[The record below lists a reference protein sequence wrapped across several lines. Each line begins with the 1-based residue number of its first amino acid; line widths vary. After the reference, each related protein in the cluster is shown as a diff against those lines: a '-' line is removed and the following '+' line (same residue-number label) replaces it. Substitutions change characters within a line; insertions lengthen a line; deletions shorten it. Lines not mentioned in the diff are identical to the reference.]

1 MDELQSLVIR
11 AACTDVITRYA
22 MAVNAWDL
30 DAFTALFTPDAV
42 WQRPGVAPY
51 NGRDE
56 IRAFMASQ
64 PTQADRTMR
73 HVNGGILVEPIDA
86 DHATAW
92 SQTTVYDT
100 SPAAALPAPLM
111 CDMVVE
117 YRDRFVRL
125 DGQWLIERRDTT
137 VVFKR

>member
-1 MDELQSLVIR
+1 MDELQSLLIR

-30 DAFTALFTPDAV
+30 DAFVALFTPDAV
-42 WQRPGVAPY
+42 WQRPGVEPY
-51 NGRDE
+51 NGHAE
-56 IRAFMASQ
+56 IRAFMETQ
-64 PTQADRTMR
+64 PTAADRTIR
-73 HVNGGILVEPIDA
+73 HVNGGILVEPVDA

-92 SQTTVYDT
+92 SQTTVYESEAVT
-100 SPAAALPAPLM
+100 VPAPLV

-117 YRDRFVRL
+117 YRDRFARVG
-125 DGQWLIERRDTT
+125 GQWLIARRDTT